1 MTAHDRRGM
10 TSAQRAGELAE
21 EMRARGFTVTGVKVT
36 GRAVE
41 VLTNDGVKT
50 EGDEM
55 PIQAVNPADWID
67 P

>member
-21 EMRARGFTVTGVKVT
+21 EMRARGFTVKGVKVT

-41 VLTNDGVKT
+41 VLTDDGVKT
-50 EGDEM
+50 ESQGM
-55 PIQAVNPADWID
+55 PIKAVNPADLVD